1 MKLPKRITRRKLKF
15 DHAQN
20 DIESA
25 CCVTGSDI
33 NNYAISILDNLI
45 ENPMTS
51 MVVQESC
58 EMCLKDDD
66 YLTITAMLAIQF
78 LIARSRELEKNVEK
92 IKAEIDSLLH

>member
-15 DHAQN
+15 DHAQD
-20 DIESA
+20 DIGSA
-25 CCVTGSDI
+25 CCVTDSDI
-33 NNYAISILDNLI
+33 NNYAISIIDNLI

-66 YLTITAMLAIQF
+66 YLKITSMLAIQY
-78 LIARSRELEKNVEK
+78 LIARSKEFEKNIEV